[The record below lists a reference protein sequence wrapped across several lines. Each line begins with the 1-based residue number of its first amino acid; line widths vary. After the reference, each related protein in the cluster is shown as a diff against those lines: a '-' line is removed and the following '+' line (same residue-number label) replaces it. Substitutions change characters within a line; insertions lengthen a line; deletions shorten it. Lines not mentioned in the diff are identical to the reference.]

1 MKRGVSGNDSSRMF
15 EVVCTGKA
23 GGGVAPRNPSSRP
36 LKAVF

>member
-23 GGGVAPRNPSSRP
+23 GGGGGGRP
-36 LKAVF
+36 T